1 LLAAFVKAIEQL
13 GDPAV
18 RRVLWVGVGLSVLA
32 FALVWTGVGFLLTR
46 TTFFHVGW
54 LDTAID
60 VLGGFAVLVVSWLL
74 FPAVVSTTTGF
85 FLEDVADAV
94 ERRHYPNLPPVRSQP
109 LEETFA
115 SGIKFFGVMLSLNL
129 ILLPFLL
136 IPPVFPFVF
145 YGINGYLLGREYF
158 ELVAARRLDRVE
170 MRYLRRRHGRT
181 LFIAGVLIA
190 LLLTIPLVNLVA
202 PLVGTAAMVHLF
214 ETARRE
220 TWGAPVPGGKRRQP
234 ATRGDIE

>member
-13 GDPAV
+13 GDPAI
-18 RRVLWVGVGLSVLA
+18 RRVLWISVGLSVLV
-32 FALVWTGVGFLLTR
+32 FALVWTGVGYLLTQ
-46 TTFFHVGW
+46 TTFFQIGW

-60 VLGGFAVLVVSWLL
+60 VLGGFATLAVSWLL

-85 FLEDVADAV
+85 FLEGVADAV

-109 LEETFA
+109 LEEAVA
-115 SGIKFFGVMLSLNL
+115 SAVKFFGLMLLLNL
-129 ILLPFLL
+129 ILLLFLL

-158 ELVAARRLDRVE
+158 ELVAARRLDPVE
-170 MRYLRRRHGRT
+170 TRSLRRRHGRT
-181 LFIAGVLIA
+181 LFIAGTLIA
-190 LLLTIPLVNLVA
+190 FLLTVPIVNLIA

-214 ETARRE
+214 EAIRHEARS
-220 TWGAPVPGGKRRQP
+220 AS
-234 ATRGDIE
+234 AA